1 MEKLYSSRE
10 KDPESPEVQ
19 AVVGDLIA
27 LGETANLNID
37 KGEHYWDMMI
47 DWYLHNDALIKTI
60 DGQKGPG
67 ASVFVGRA
75 LACYF
80 DQQRTAKTFP

>member
-1 MEKLYSSRE
+1 
-10 KDPESPEVQ
+10 
-19 AVVGDLIA
+19 
-27 LGETANLNID
+27 
-37 KGEHYWDMMI
+37 MMI

-67 ASVFVGRA
+67 ASAFVGRA

-80 DQQRTAKTFP
+80 GKDV